1 MTISSGQTTAR
12 VRLRHRAFRTL
23 LGALAAPGTRAESP
37 LDPAGAS
44 GDAALA
50 LFVEAV
56 YDERTPAWSD
66 ASIRLPLPNAVAL
79 EEAHVLA
86 VRGELEPGVIEAA
99 KRGHAE
105 SPEGGATIF
114 ALSVDG
120 APEERVTLDGPG
132 LDGPRGATLPLS
144 RAAIEARAR
153 ACAEF
158 PTGID
163 IVFIDARGTI
173 RALPRTTRI
182 GTGG

>member
-1 MTISSGQTTAR
+1 MTISSGQTAAR

-23 LGALAAPGTRAESP
+23 LCALAAPGTPAEAP
-37 LDPAGAS
+37 FDPAEAN
-44 GDAALA
+44 GDSALA

-86 VRGELEPGVIEAA
+86 VRGALEPGVIDAA
-99 KRGHAE
+99 TRGHAE

-114 ALSVDG
+114 VVAVDG
-120 APEERVTLDGPG
+120 TPEECVTLEGPG

-144 RAAIEARAR
+144 REAIAARAR

-163 IVFIDARGTI
+163 IVFIDPRGTI
-173 RALPRTTRI
+173 RALPRTTRVGI
-182 GTGG
+182 GG